1 MSALSESPVYRAYT
15 YAYPHK
21 TAYRALAPPPRL
33 DALWA
38 EERTDALSLYIHV
51 PFCEFRCGF
60 CNLFTRRSPAEDL
73 VQRWLATLHRQAD
86 RVKRALGS
94 AGGPR
99 TAGARFAQFAI
110 GGGTPTYLDVAALEA
125 ILDLAE
131 AMGAPLG
138 EIPISVEMS
147 PDTVSV
153 DKLALLR
160 ARGVT
165 RASLGVQ
172 SFDEAEVRAMSRPQ
186 RTAAVLRALGMIRE
200 AGFPVLNVD
209 LMYGLPGQTEAS
221 WLSSIRAALRFAP
234 EELYLYPLYV
244 RPLTGLGLGRK
255 SWDDERV
262 ALYRTARALL
272 VEEGYEQQSLRMFR
286 ASRAPVE
293 AGRTGGP
300 PTPSTVYTC
309 QEDGMVGLGCG
320 ARSYTRAL
328 HYASE
333 WAVSQEGV
341 LGILEDW
348 IARADDRFDVAEW
361 GYRLGGDD
369 QRRRY
374 VIQSLLQREGLS
386 LPGYTQRF
394 GTHALADL
402 PCLAELG
409 ALGYATV
416 DPAQLVLTDLG
427 MERSDAIG
435 PWLYSAEA
443 SQLMEASD
451 LR

>member
-1 MSALSESPVYRAYT
+1 
-15 YAYPHK
+15 
-21 TAYRALAPPPRL
+21 
-33 DALWA
+33 
-38 EERTDALSLYIHV
+38 
-51 PFCEFRCGF
+51 
-60 CNLFTRRSPAEDL
+60 
-73 VQRWLATLHRQAD
+73 
-86 RVKRALGS
+86 
-94 AGGPR
+94 
-99 TAGARFAQFAI
+99 
-110 GGGTPTYLDVAALEA
+110 
-125 ILDLAE
+125 
-131 AMGAPLG
+131 MGAPLG
-138 EIPISVEMS
+138 QIPISVEMS

-172 SFDEAEVRAMSRPQ
+172 SFVEAEARAVSRPQ
-186 RTAAVLRALGMIRE
+186 RSAAVERALGMIRE

-209 LMYGLPGQTEAS
+209 LMYGLPGQTEES
-221 WLSSIRAALRFAP
+221 WLASIRAALRFTP

-244 RPLTGLGLGRK
+244 RPLTGLGLGRR

-262 ALYRTARALL
+262 RLYRAARALL
-272 VEEGYEQQSLRMFR
+272 ADHGYEQQSLRMFR
-286 ASRAPVE
+286 ATRAPSE
-293 AGRTGGP
+293 AGP
-300 PTPSTVYTC
+300 VYAC
-309 QEDGMVGLGCG
+309 QDDGMVGLGCG
-320 ARSYTRAL
+320 ARSYTREL

-348 IARADDRFDVAEW
+348 IERGDDCFDVAEW

-386 LPGYTQRF
+386 LAAYARRF
-394 GTHALADL
+394 GTHALGDL

-409 ALGYATV
+409 ALGYATL
-416 DPAQLVLTDLG
+416 DTERLALTELG

-443 SQLMEASD
+443 SRLMDAAD

>member
-1 MSALSESPVYRAYT
+1 MSALSDSPIFRAYT

-21 TAYRALAPPPRL
+21 TAYRPLAPPPRL

-38 EERTDALSLYIHV
+38 EERRDGLFLYVHV

-60 CNLFTRRSPAEDL
+60 CNLFTRRSPAEPL
-73 VQRWLATLHRQAD
+73 VERWLATLHRQAD
-86 RVKRALGS
+86 RVRRALG
-94 AGGPR
+94 G
-99 TAGARFAQFAI
+99 GARFARLAI
-110 GGGTPTYLDVAALEA
+110 GGGTPTYLDAVDLEA

-138 EIPISVEMS
+138 EIPVSVEVS
-147 PDTVSV
+147 PDTVTV

-165 RASLGVQ
+165 RVSLGVQ
-172 SFDEAEVRAMSRPQ
+172 SFVEAEARAVSRPQ
-186 RTAAVLRALGMIRE
+186 RADTVLRALRMIRE

-209 LMYGLPGQTEAS
+209 LMYGLPGQTEGS
-221 WLSSIRAALRFAP
+221 WLASIRAALRFAP

-244 RPLTGLGLGRK
+244 RPLTGLGLGRR

-262 ALYRTARALL
+262 GLYRAARATLA
-272 VEEGYEQQSLRMFR
+272 EEGYEQQSLRMFR
-286 ASRAPVE
+286 ASRAPIE
-293 AGRTGGP
+293 AGP
-300 PTPSTVYTC
+300 VYTC
-309 QEDGMVGLGCG
+309 QDDGMVGLGCG
-320 ARSYTRAL
+320 ARSYTQAL

-348 IARADDRFDVAEW
+348 IAREDARFDVAEW
-361 GYRLGGDD
+361 GYRLGGDE

-386 LPGYTQRF
+386 LAAYTRRF

-402 PCLAELG
+402 PCLSELS
-409 ALGYATV
+409 ALGYATL
-416 DPAQLVLTDLG
+416 DPARLALTELG
-427 MERSDAIG
+427 VERSDAIG
-435 PWLYSAEA
+435 PWLYSEEA
-443 SQLMEASD
+443 SRLMEASD